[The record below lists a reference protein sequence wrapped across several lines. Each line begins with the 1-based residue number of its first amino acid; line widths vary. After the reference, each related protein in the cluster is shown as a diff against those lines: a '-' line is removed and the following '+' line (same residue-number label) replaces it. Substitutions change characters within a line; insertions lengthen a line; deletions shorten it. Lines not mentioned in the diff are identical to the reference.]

1 MKRLLT
7 TSCTDTSFN
16 IAAFLLRVVFGSLIF
31 IQHGLP
37 KIQGFNER
45 SSTFYDPFGI
55 GHQASLLLVIFA
67 EVFCAVFVVIG
78 LFTRLAVIP
87 LIITMV
93 VIVFMNQKGAP
104 LGKIELP
111 ILFMCA
117 FLAILFMGSGKY
129 SVDGAL
135 GK

>member
-1 MKRLLT
+1 MRRLLS
-7 TSCTDTSFN
+7 TSCTNTSFN
-16 IAAFLLRVVFGSLIF
+16 IAVLLLRVVFGSLIF

-37 KIQGFNER
+37 KIQTFSQR
-45 SSTFYDPFGI
+45 ASSFYDPFGI

-87 LIITMV
+87 LIITMI

-104 LGKIELP
+104 LGKVELP
-111 ILFMCA
+111 ILFMTA
-117 FLAILFMGSGKY
+117 FFALLFTGSGRY